1 MAKVSETESDL
12 TFADIPASRAGRKAV
27 PNPFL
32 PAVTRLADMVAK
44 RQAEGHNDSGKAVLH
59 TFADADSLKVG
70 LRQLAAAGRECNV
83 TVSARVRDESD
94 PFTIV
99 YWARTRIA
107 KPRKPTE

>member
-32 PAVTRLADMVAK
+32 PAVTRLAGMVAK
-44 RQAEGHNDSGKAVLH
+44 RQAEGHSDSGKAVLH
-59 TFADADSLKVG
+59 TFADADSLKAG